1 MIKRI
6 IFLLVLSIVMLSHN
20 VTAQEASSLEQT
32 TEPESGSV
40 ENGVYVE
47 LGGNAGIYSFNYERF
62 FMTDKIK
69 ISGRIGFGLFG
80 EGMIIKPE
88 IKKGLDLMIP
98 FGANAVYAISGSH
111 HAEFGLGATFYTYK
125 VLFIETSAA
134 NIGQQPIEPSLAR
147 NNDFIPNFAIGY
159 RYQKETGGMYYRAF
173 FNGHLTRRVL
183 ADDAHTHSQ
192 YSVVTLDPWFGI
204 SVGYGF

>member
-6 IFLLVLSIVMLSHN
+6 IFLLVFCIALLSQN
-20 VTAQEASSLEQT
+20 VNAQESSSLEQT
-32 TEPESGSV
+32 DDPAPGFV
-40 ENGVYVE
+40 ENGVYFE

-62 FMTDKIK
+62 FMLDKIK
-69 ISGRIGFGLFG
+69 VSGRIGFGLVS

-88 IKKGLDLMIP
+88 IKKGMDLMIP
-98 FGANAVYAISGSH
+98 FGGNAVYTISGSH

-125 VLFIETSAA
+125 VLEIETSAA
-134 NIGQQPIEPSLAR
+134 NIGQQPIAPGLKR

-159 RYQKETGGMYYRAF
+159 RFQKESGGMYYRAF

-183 ADDAHTHSQ
+183 ADDANSHSQ
-192 YSVVTLDPWFGI
+192 YSVVTLDPWFGV